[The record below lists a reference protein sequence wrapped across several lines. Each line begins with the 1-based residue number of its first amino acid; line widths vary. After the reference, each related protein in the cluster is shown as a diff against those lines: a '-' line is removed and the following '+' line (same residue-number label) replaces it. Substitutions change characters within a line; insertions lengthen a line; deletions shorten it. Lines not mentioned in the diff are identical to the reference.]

1 MAIGQ
6 KMTIKIHENASGVIV
21 FDSVSIVP
29 FTHDAGFSGYSG
41 VPGVGPSTVVRKE
54 DFTGSPNDS
63 FVVQITT
70 TDASPFSP
78 SLTIAQITTLAV
90 DAVNAVFGNGEAG
103 APS

>member
-6 KMTIKIHENASGVIV
+6 KMTIKIHENESGVIV

-54 DFTGSPNDS
+54 DFTGSANDS
-63 FVVQITT
+63 FVVQITGLWN
-70 TDASPFSP
+70 SFSP
-78 SLTIAQITTLAV
+78 SLTIAQITTMAV